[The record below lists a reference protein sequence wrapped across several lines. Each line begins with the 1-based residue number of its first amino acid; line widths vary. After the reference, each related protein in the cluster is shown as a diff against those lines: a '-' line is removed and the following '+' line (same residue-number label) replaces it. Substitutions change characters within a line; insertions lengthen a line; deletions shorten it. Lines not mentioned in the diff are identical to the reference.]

1 MGKTITKLG
10 LMCLAQGHNAVA
22 THGHSVSSQA
32 LYHQSESQS
41 LNPENKLLYEMKK
54 IQLLFSCNNV
64 FIFNFS
70 KMCNNKA
77 V

>member
-1 MGKTITKLG
+1 
-10 LMCLAQGHNAVA
+10 MCLAQGHNAVA

-32 LYHQSESQS
+32 LYHLSKSQS
-41 LNPENKLLYEMKK
+41 LNPDNKLLYEMKK
-54 IQLLFSCNNV
+54 IQLLFFRNNV

-70 KMCNNKA
+70 KICNDEA